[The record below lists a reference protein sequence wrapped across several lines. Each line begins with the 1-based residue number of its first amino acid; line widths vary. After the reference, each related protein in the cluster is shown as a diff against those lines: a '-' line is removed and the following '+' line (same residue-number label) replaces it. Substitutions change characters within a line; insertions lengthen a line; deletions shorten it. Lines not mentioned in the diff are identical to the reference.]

1 MWRFALRRFLIMIPQ
16 LIILSFIIFLVAQ
29 AMPGDALT
37 GLLDPNMSPEMMA
50 EQRAAL
56 GLDNPWYIQ
65 YRDWVLGIVTQG
77 DFGRSFTF
85 QMPVTQI
92 IGQRLGNTIRLSFF
106 TLILMY
112 LIGLPLGIISGR
124 HHGTWKDKIITAY
137 TYIGFGMPT
146 AVVALVGLFF
156 FGFRLAWFPTGGS
169 VAPGMTP
176 DMGLAYWG
184 SRLHHLILPAL
195 SVAVIST
202 VAIVQYLRGEIVD
215 TEQRE
220 FILTVRAK
228 GADENRVYNKH
239 IFRNSLLP
247 IASFLGFQIAFLIGG
262 SAIVEMVFGF
272 PGIGLLFI
280 NSVTG
285 RDFSV
290 MIALVLMFGTATVVG
305 SFLSDLIMMMVDPRI
320 EIE

>member
-1 MWRFALRRFLIMIPQ
+1 MWRFALRRFIIMIPQ
-16 LIILSFIIFLVAQ
+16 LIILSFVIFLVAQ

-37 GLLDPNMSPEMMA
+37 GLLDPTLSPEMMA
-50 EQRAAL
+50 QRRAQL

-65 YRDWVLGIVTQG
+65 YWDWITGIVTRG

-85 QMPVTQI
+85 QMPVTAI
-92 IGQRLGNTIRLSFF
+92 IGERLGNTLRLSFL
-106 TLILMY
+106 TLVIMY
-112 LIGLPLGIISGR
+112 LIGLPFGIISGR

-137 TYIGFGMPT
+137 TYIGFGMP
-146 AVVALVGLFF
+146 VMVVGLLLLFI

-176 DMGLAYWG
+176 DMGFAYIW
-184 SRLHHLILPAL
+184 SRLRHMTLPAL
-195 SVAVIST
+195 SVALIST
-202 VAIVQYLRGEIVD
+202 VAIVQFLRGEIID
-215 TEQRE
+215 IEQRE

-239 IFRNSLLP
+239 ILRNSLLP
-247 IASFLGFQIAFLIGG
+247 IASFLGFQIAFLVGG
-262 SAIVEMVFGF
+262 AILIEQLFGF
-272 PGIGLLFI
+272 PGIGSLFI
-280 NSVTG
+280 GSVTG

-290 MIALVLMFGTATVVG
+290 MIALTLLFGAATIVG
-305 SFLSDLIMMMVDPRI
+305 SFLSDLIMMIVDPRI